1 MGTDKKCVKCDST
14 HVIPS
19 ARVLDHDHDG
29 SVLNLRIGVARKPD
43 AFLFKGEEIAEV
55 RARVCAD
62 CGHVELFTRGA
73 KSLYRAYLE
82 SITETSGSLKQGGD

>member
-19 ARVLDHDHDG
+19 ARVIDRGD
-29 SVLNLRIGVARKPD
+29 LNGTSMNLLVGVARKPE

-55 RARVCAD
+55 RARVCGD
-62 CGHVELFTRGA
+62 CGHVELFTRSA
-73 KSLYRAYLE
+73 RSLYRAYLE
-82 SITETSGSLKQGGD
+82 SIEEIA

>member
-1 MGTDKKCVKCDST
+1 MGTKTKCVKCEST

-19 ARVLDHDHDG
+19 ARVIDRDHDG
-29 SVLNLRIGVARKPD
+29 TALNLHIGVARKPE

-62 CGHVELFTRGA
+62 CGHVELFTRSA
-73 KSLYRAYLE
+73 MSLYRAYLE
-82 SITETSGSLKQGGD
+82 SIKEIAG